1 MYKIIDIKSNLNTDT
16 VLEVLKESVF
26 NPIKE
31 KLLKRVNYYQNKESI
46 VSYGYL
52 SDDII
57 LGLIVIDTANK
68 DGITILDIAVRK
80 DQQRNGVGRK
90 LLNHVI
96 VQYNPKVLI
105 AEIDDD
111 AVEFYRKNGF
121 EIFNLGGKFS
131 NCIRYECKYFK
142 S

>member
-16 VLEVLKESVF
+16 ALEVLKESVF
-26 NPIKE
+26 NPTKE
-31 KLLKRVNYYQNKESI
+31 KLSKRASYYQNKESI

-52 SDDII
+52 SGDII

-68 DGITILDIAVRK
+68 DEITILDIAVRK
-80 DQQRNGVGRK
+80 DQQRNGFGRK

-96 VQYNPKVLI
+96 VKYNPKVLI
-105 AEIDDD
+105 AETDDD

-121 EIFNLGGKFS
+121 EIFNLEERFS